1 MKIDFKATITKNL
14 LATIFLAVGI
24 VLVVVGLTIA
34 VPRISL
40 NNQIVK
46 QVKYTASTI
55 SKSIYICSGLIIS
68 CISAL
73 KLNIVKK

>member
-14 LATIFLAVGI
+14 LAVIFLAVGI
-24 VLVVVGLTIA
+24 TLVVVGLAVA
-34 VPRISL
+34 VPHIST
-40 NNQIVK
+40 NNQILK
-46 QVKYTASTI
+46 QVKYTAGTI